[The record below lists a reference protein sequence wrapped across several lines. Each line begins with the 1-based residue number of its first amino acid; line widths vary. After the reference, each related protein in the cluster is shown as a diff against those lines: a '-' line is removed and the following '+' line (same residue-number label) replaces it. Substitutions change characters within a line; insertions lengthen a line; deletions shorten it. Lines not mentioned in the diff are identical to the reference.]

1 MNANEQLATAFEDV
15 IAKFNNS
22 PGMRRF
28 RDGNITKAHY
38 AALLREVYFYAR
50 ENPQLQAG
58 ATLYFQG
65 QQREM
70 VKDFLRHA
78 TSEIGH
84 DQLALN
90 DMEALGF
97 DTTGIKE
104 GRPLPSTMALTAFPY
119 YQITGK
125 NAVGYLGY
133 LYFLEFMPV
142 RSGAE
147 YIAGLTKLQVPFEA
161 TTFLQDHSVI
171 DVGHT
176 KAMTKYADTITTCQR
191 DIDDVIYAMR
201 VTGELYSTFVERTFQ
216 SVDAEGMAGEQYG
229 VDQPESSSLAPQRA
243 SKTPTAAPQ
252 ESVTADVDEVLAEEA
267 VVAA

>member
-1 MNANEQLATAFEDV
+1 MDANQQLAAAFEDV
-15 IAKFNNS
+15 IANFNDS

-28 RDGNITKAHY
+28 RNGNLSKAHY
-38 AALLREVYFYAR
+38 AALLREVYFYTR

-65 QQREM
+65 RQREL

-90 DMEALGF
+90 DIAALGF
-97 DTTGIKE
+97 KTDGITQ
-104 GRPLPSTMALTAFPY
+104 GRALPSTIALTAFAY

-142 RSGAE
+142 RSGAD
-147 YIAGLTKLQVPFEA
+147 YISGLTKLEVPLEA
-161 TTFLQDHSVI
+161 TSFLQDHSVI
-171 DVGHT
+171 DVGHSQ
-176 KAMTKYADTITTCQR
+176 AMTRYAAALTTCQR
-191 DIDDVIYAMR
+191 DIDDVIYAMQ
-201 VTGELYSTFVERTFQ
+201 VTGELYSTFVQRTFE
-216 SVDAEGMAGEQYG
+216 SVDAQGKPGASYG
-229 VDQPESSSLAPQRA
+229 IDLPETSIN
-243 SKTPTAAPQ
+243 TET
-252 ESVTADVDEVLAEEA
+252 